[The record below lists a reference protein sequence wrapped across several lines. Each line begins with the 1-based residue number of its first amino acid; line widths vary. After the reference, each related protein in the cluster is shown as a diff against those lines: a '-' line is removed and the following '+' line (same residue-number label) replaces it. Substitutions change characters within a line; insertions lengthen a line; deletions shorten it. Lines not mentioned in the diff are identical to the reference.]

1 MSRKKAP
8 FKSYEG
14 LKQNDK
20 HIRITDSMMMSKP
33 YLALSSNAK
42 VLYSYMKL
50 WACGREEFEYTV
62 ALSSKIMSPNTFLK
76 ARNELVNNRFYRN
89 CKYW

>member
-14 LKQNDK
+14 MKQNDK
-20 HIRITDSMMMSKP
+20 HIRITDNMMMSKP
-33 YLALSSNAK
+33 YLALSSSAK

-50 WACGREEFEYTV
+50 WACGNEEFQYSL
-62 ALSSKIMSPNTFLK
+62 AMCAKFMSKPTFIK
-76 ARNELVNNRFYRN
+76 ARDELINYRFY
-89 CKYW
+89 